1 MYIYLRT
8 PVIKTENDVTIM
20 IKDVISMTQVI
31 NDVIIYL
38 IILIIYSVRAPCKIQ
53 KLFLSLLQEDY
64 KTLEYFVSMG
74 FIKKICVGAAAVVSS
89 ALLGYF
95 IYKNYFQ
102 SEEVYLW
109 VYPKNRQNTVE
120 VRTDKL
126 FKFCPLTGS

>member
-8 PVIKTENDVTIM
+8 PVIKTENDVTIV

-31 NDVIIYL
+31 NVIIYL

-64 KTLEYFVSMG
+64 KTLENFVSMG

-95 IYKNYFQ
+95 MYKNYYQ
-102 SEEVYLW
+102 TEG

-120 VRTDKL
+120 VRTD
-126 FKFCPLTGS
+126 